1 MIKVYDSNEKL
12 FNNNGIKVLHPLR
25 ADITKIDNGDY
36 TVDLQ
41 DKIESLD
48 FYQSGMIVRI
58 PTPWGVQGFRLTNP
72 KVKNNKV
79 EVNGWHLSYDAKNY
93 IITDAYAVDK
103 NCNDALNHFKD
114 STDISAKHFKFV
126 SDITTLCSTRAV
138 RKTLFDMYELFLS
151 ADRYGGHWYRD
162 NWILGIKEKVGEDR
176 GVVLKLGKN
185 ITDIEVNEEW
195 DEVCTKIL
203 PYTTNGEVAITLDD
217 AETDTDESYIELDEQ
232 LYDIPYTKVVQF
244 DNDFAIED
252 FATED
257 EYLATLKNW
266 LRGQAEAYL
275 EEHKLPKVNYSVSS
289 NITNVSDVG
298 DVLQVKHPKCKVDIT
313 TEVISIQYD
322 AIRKKYTK
330 IEFGNFKKELKNL
343 SQSITAEANK
353 HTDEA
358 LKDTKVLL
366 QGELETATAKINNV
380 LGNSYA
386 IYEGDKIL
394 VVDTLPKEN
403 AVNVLKISNGGI
415 GFSNSGING
424 TFTSAWTLDGTL
436 NMSAINVI
444 NLTASLIKGGILKLG
459 GVNNSSGIFELYDET
474 NTLIALMDR
483 SGLTCYA
490 KDKSYVKLNAEEGF
504 VGYDAHDNKVYW
516 ADGETFHMW
525 NAEVENQIKIAGMIK
540 VVPVATADN
549 VGVGFVALVRGE

>member
-12 FNNNGIKVLHPLR
+12 FNNNGIKVIHPLR

-36 TVDLQ
+36 YVELQ
-41 DKIESLD
+41 DTIESLD

-58 PTPWGVQGFRLTNP
+58 PTPWGVQGFRLSNP

-79 EVNGWHLSYDAKNY
+79 EVKGWHLTYDAKNY
-93 IITDAYAVDK
+93 IIKDAYAVDK
-103 NCNDALNHFKD
+103 NCNDALEHFNT
-114 STDISAKHFKFV
+114 STDILSPFTTL
-126 SDITTLCSTRAV
+126 SDITRLCSTRAV
-138 RKTLFDMYELFLS
+138 RRTLFEMYELFLS

-162 NWILGIKEKVGEDR
+162 NWTLGIKEKVGEDR

-185 ITDIEVNEEW
+185 ITDIQVDENW
-195 DEVCTKIL
+195 DDVCTKIL
-203 PYTTNGEVAITLDD
+203 PYTTNGEVAITLD
-217 AETDTDESYIELDEQ
+217 ETYVELAEQ
-232 LYDIPYTKVVQF
+232 LYDIPYTKVRKF
-244 DNDFAIED
+244 ENEFNIED
-252 FATED
+252 YETEE
-257 EYLATLKNW
+257 EYLTTVKTWLK
-266 LRGQAEAYL
+266 GQAENYIA
-275 EEHKLPKVNYSVSS
+275 ENKLPKVNYTVSA
-289 NITNVSDVG
+289 NIDNVSDVG
-298 DVLQVKHPKCKVDIT
+298 DVLQIKHPKIKVNVL
-313 TEVISIQYD
+313 TEVISVQYD

-358 LKDTKVLL
+358 VKETQTLL
-366 QGELETATAKINNV
+366 QGELETATAKINGV

-436 NMSAINVI
+436 NMQAINVI
-444 NLTASLIKGGILKLG
+444 NLTASLIKGGVLKLG
-459 GVNNSSGIFELYDET
+459 GSNNSSGTFELYDEE
-474 NTLIALMDR
+474 NNRIALMDKQ
-483 SGLTCYA
+483 GLTVYA
-490 KDKSYVKLNAEEGF
+490 KNGDYVKLNADDGF
-504 VGYDAHDNKVYW
+504 VGYGANGNRSYW
-516 ADGETFHMW
+516 ADGETFHMY
-525 NAEVENQIKIAGMIK
+525 NAEVENQIKMAGQIK
-540 VVPVATADN
+540 VVPVVTDDN
-549 VGVGFVALVRGE
+549 VGVGFVAIS

>member
-12 FNNNGIKVLHPLR
+12 FNNNGIKIIHPLR
-25 ADITKIDNGDY
+25 ADITKVDNDDY
-36 TVDLQ
+36 YVELQ
-41 DKIESLD
+41 DNTQNLE

-72 KVKNNKV
+72 KIKNNKV
-79 EVNGWHLSYDAKNY
+79 EVKGWHLSYDAKNY
-93 IITDAYAVDK
+93 IIKDAYAVDK
-103 NCNDALNHFKD
+103 NCNDALEHFNS
-114 STDISAKHFKFV
+114 STDIPSPFTTI

-138 RKTLFDMYELFLS
+138 RKTLFEMYELLLS

-162 NWILGIKEKVGEDR
+162 NWMLGIKETVGEDR

-195 DEVCTKIL
+195 DEVCTKVL
-203 PYTTNGEVAITLDD
+203 PYTTNGEVAILLD
-217 AETDTDESYIELDEQ
+217 ETYIEIDEQ
-232 LYDIPYTKVVQF
+232 IYDIPYTKVVKF
-244 DNDFAIED
+244 ENDFAVED
-252 FATED
+252 FASEE
-257 EYLATLKNW
+257 EYLSTIKNW

-298 DVLQVKHPKCKVDIT
+298 DVLQVKHPKCKVNIL
-313 TEVISIQYD
+313 TEVISIEYD

-343 SQSITAEANK
+343 SQSITADANK

-358 LKDTKVLL
+358 VKDTKVLL
-366 QGELETATAKINNV
+366 QGELETATAKINSV

-436 NMSAINVI
+436 NMQAINVI
-444 NLTASLIKGGILKLG
+444 NLTASLIKGGTLKLG
-459 GVNNSSGIFELYDET
+459 GVNNSSGIFELHDET
-474 NTLIALMDR
+474 DTLIALMDK

-490 KDKSYVKLNAEEGF
+490 KNGDYVKLNAEEGF
-504 VGYDAHDNKVYW
+504 VGYQKSHTEGVPDKRVYW

-525 NAEVENQIKIAGMIK
+525 NAEVENQIKMAGMIK
-540 VVPVATADN
+540 VVPVATPEN
-549 VGVGFVALVRGE
+549 VGVGFVAISGGVS